1 VSECIIDDDGSPDLL
16 DVPIEDALREGQDL
30 AHTLREPD
38 LQRATHTHTHT
49 HTHTVSQSVS
59 QRPGSHRP
67 AYERRRRAW
76 VWVRV
81 RVCVCECGAA
91 QTDLL
96 DEKVGVG

>member
-49 HTHTVSQSVS
+49 HTHSQSVS
-59 QRPGSHRP
+59 QSAPRLTQAS
-67 AYERRRRAW
+67 
-76 VWVRV
+76 V
-81 RVCVCECGAA
+81 
-91 QTDLL
+91 
-96 DEKVGVG
+96 